1 MLRVAVFLALIAAM
15 GVLLPRQAR
24 AEDIIHV
31 EVAGL
36 HNDVGQVGCNIY
48 SSADGFP
55 TDPSKALHGV
65 LTPIKDKK
73 ATCDFSGLPKG
84 RYAIAVMHD
93 ENSNGKVDTN
103 FIGIPKEGV
112 GASNDA
118 KASMGPPKF
127 DDASFDYGGGRKD
140 MTVHITY

>member
-1 MLRVAVFLALIAAM
+1 MRQVVACLALIAVAWIIS
-15 GVLLPRQAR
+15 PRQAR
-24 AEDIIHV
+24 AEDLIHV
-31 EVAGL
+31 DVVGL

-48 SSADGFP
+48 SSSAGFP

-112 GASNDA
+112 GA
-118 KASMGPPKF
+118 PKF